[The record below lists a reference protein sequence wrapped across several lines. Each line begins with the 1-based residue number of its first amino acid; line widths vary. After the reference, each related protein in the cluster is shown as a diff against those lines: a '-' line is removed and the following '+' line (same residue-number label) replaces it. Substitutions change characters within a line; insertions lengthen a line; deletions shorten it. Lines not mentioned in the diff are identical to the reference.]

1 MLIEYI
7 KENKEAKLAYKI
19 FNIFKLEKIENKSVI
34 SIPIN
39 QKTRTKKIEQ
49 NAEKLSKYLYNNNI
63 KNVVLSTELMK
74 IEKLKNILYSNNIN
88 ILEGKKLSKFLT
100 YNIIQKIYE
109 YKKTKIEAG
118 EITIL
123 VNENNETNVRNI
135 IRIAQNVKRLNIITA
150 ETRKFRKIVEYLYN
164 ELGILIKLTNNI
176 KINLTS
182 SDIILNIDF
191 PEEWVNQL
199 NIPSNVTI
207 VSIPNEIKI
216 FSKRFAGINIKNW
229 NVEIPDKYKFNEFE
243 TNILYEATLY
253 NKQID
258 EIYEQ
263 IASDEIK
270 IKNLLGING
279 EINKAEF
286 V

>member
-63 KNVVLSTELMK
+63 KHVVLSTELMK

-88 ILEGKKLSKFLT
+88 ILEGKNLSKFLT

-123 VNENNETNVRNI
+123 VNENNETNIRNI
-135 IRIAQNVKRLNIITA
+135 IKIAQNVKRLNIITA